1 MREKS
6 HSKLLKRQA
15 NTGYLFLIPLLYGLI
30 WFFIIPVV
38 TSLIFSFNDVAAGET
53 GYVLT
58 WNTFRSYKYIFF
70 EHPTYFE
77 TVVEA
82 FLEMLLQA
90 PIILVFSFFMASLLN
105 QEFKSRTFFRVVL
118 FLPVIVVSTA
128 ITSVDNA
135 DSLQFAMNGYGEFK
149 STFGGS
155 MTSFTATFTEY
166 MQSLG
171 IPQDITEFITSI
183 VDRVYAVIELSA
195 IQILV
200 LLTGMQSISPS
211 LYEAAKVEGATPWE
225 SFWKITFPMVSPLIL
240 TCVVY
245 TIVDSFTSEG
255 NSVMGLIEDTAFSG
269 AMDFSASAA
278 MAWIYFVAVAIIL
291 GVFAFCVSRLVFYYD
306 D

>member
-1 MREKS
+1 M
-6 HSKLLKRQA
+6 
-15 NTGYLFLIPLLYGLI
+15 
-30 WFFIIPVV
+30 
-38 TSLIFSFNDVAAGET
+38 
-53 GYVLT
+53 
-58 WNTFRSYKYIFF
+58 
-70 EHPTYFE
+70 
-77 TVVEA
+77 
-82 FLEMLLQA
+82 
-90 PIILVFSFFMASLLN
+90 
-105 QEFKSRTFFRVVL
+105 
-118 FLPVIVVSTA
+118 PVIVVSAA

-171 IPQDITEFITSI
+171 VPMDITEFITGI
-183 VDRVYAVIELSA
+183 VDRVYSVIELSA

-245 TIVDSFTSEG
+245 TIVDSFTSDG
-255 NSVMGLIEDTAFSG
+255 NSVMGLIKDTAFSG

-278 MAWIYFVAVAIIL
+278 MAWIYFLAVAL
-291 GVFAFCVSRLVFYYD
+291 VLFAFAFSVSRLVFYYD